1 MEKNRIIIGA
11 DHAGFA
17 LKEKIK
23 TFIGKKGMEVTDAGT
38 DSESSVDYPD
48 FGALVAS
55 RVSSGEFPR
64 GILICSSGVGMSIV
78 ANKFP
83 RVRAVLA
90 LDEETARMSR
100 LHNDTNILVLAA
112 KRSDEETAF
121 RITDGWLA
129 GPFEAGRHARRVDKI
144 GEIEERLGLVSPTA
158 EREEN

>member
-1 MEKNRIIIGA
+1 MQKESIIIGA

-17 LKEKIK
+17 LKERLKEYLK
-23 TFIGKKGMEVTDAGT
+23 SKGIEVIDEGPGN
-38 DSESSVDYPD
+38 DSSVDYPD
-48 FGALVAS
+48 FGARVAG
-55 RVSSGEFPR
+55 RVSCGEFTR

-100 LHNDTNILVLAA
+100 RHNDTNILVLAA

-121 RITDGWLA
+121 RISDSWLA
-129 GPFEAGRHARRVDKI
+129 GPFEAGRHARRVAKI
-144 GEIEERLGLVSPTA
+144 NEIEDRLGLVPPAA
-158 EREEN
+158 ERAED

>member
-17 LKEKIK
+17 LKETIK

-48 FGALVAS
+48 FGARVAS

-112 KRSDEETAF
+112 KRNDEETAF
-121 RITDGWLA
+121 RIADAWLE
-129 GPFEAGRHARRVDKI
+129 GPYEAGRHARRVAKI
-144 GEIEERLGLVSPTA
+144 MEIEERLARVRPAAQTT
-158 EREEN
+158 ED

>member
-1 MEKNRIIIGA
+1 MRENRIIIGA
-11 DHAGFA
+11 DHAGFT

-23 TFIGKKGMEVTDAGT
+23 TFIGKKDLEVTDAGT

-48 FGALVAS
+48 FGALVAG
-55 RVSSGEFPR
+55 RVSSGEFSR

-112 KRSDEETAF
+112 KKNDEETAF
-121 RITDGWLA
+121 RIADAWLE
-129 GPFEAGRHARRVDKI
+129 GPFEAGRHARRVAKI
-144 GEIEERLGLVSPTA
+144 MEIEERLARVRPTA
-158 EREEN
+158 QTTED